1 LRMLPGFSILLFGA
15 TLELRGSESSINFAQ
30 TGAQLTAKC
39 PACTS
44 PSPPA
49 ELKPH
54 IMRMAPTSF
63 FFPLSSSASVKL
75 RLKDIVL
82 SCADAPWNVPCVL
95 PFDDVD
101 QPSFYCNWH
110 KVKATDSTILT
121 GPVAASV
128 SSLDKASVNLTAI
141 HESPP
146 TCATTSCAVAQPRLV
161 PTVDCPVPDVTKL
174 LSGDGTIYL
183 TLTYA
188 APVSSSLYAIPIPFV
203 GNGPNAVSF
212 TSAPPSPP
220 ANPPNP
226 PPPSPSPP
234 PPSPVT
240 PPPPAHAVAW
250 YKVTTG
256 STENDGNDKK
266 NSNDARQ
273 NEVFEELE
281 LQQL

>member
-1 LRMLPGFSILLFGA
+1 MRMDRG
-15 TLELRGSESSINFAQ
+15 RGSLYCVPHV
-30 TGAQLTAKC
+30 TGVC
-39 PACTS
+39 PRS
-44 PSPPA
+44 
-49 ELKPH
+49 
-54 IMRMAPTSF
+54 
-63 FFPLSSSASVKL
+63 
-75 RLKDIVL
+75 
-82 SCADAPWNVPCVL
+82 VL

-256 STENDGNDKK
+256 STENDGNDVRM
-266 NSNDARQ
+266 ARGMAP
-273 NEVFEELE
+273 EAGGHSGDLA
-281 LQQL
+281 LPHSL